1 MARTEVTGSQIK
13 DQSVSLTLDVT
24 GILPVAN
31 GGTGSNTLA
40 LNSVLLGNGN
50 GALQAVAPGTAANV
64 LRSNGTTWA
73 SAALTKS
80 DVGLANVDNT
90 SDATKNSATATLT
103 NKTIS
108 GASNT
113 LSAIPQSAV
122 TNLQTALQTD
132 QISTNTG
139 TQLVLNGGDSVSA
152 ATGQTAEIVY
162 INAEGGL
169 QVNSSPDN
177 WVGGWAV
184 RKTATICDSSGNSS
198 FPGSLSAQGNVAL
211 GNTTSTSTA
220 APLIVNLGGTFGN
233 YGSGASGNL
242 KLVMHDNG
250 TIKYGIGISGN
261 NSGQM
266 EYQVPSSGHSH
277 RFFVGGVER
286 LAVTN
291 TAVQIGGV
299 DAVTTTGTQTL
310 TNKTLTSPIINGPTG
325 TDPLVIQ
332 NNGTA
337 SFTFNQYGEFVS
349 LAGYGIFYDGNVST
363 TAFSATGALFLTSGK
378 GGATNQDI
386 TLKPSGTGKISLS
399 SATVEANGVPVVTT
413 TATQTLTNKTITGTF
428 TGGLTGNAST
438 ATTLQT
444 ARTIN
449 GVSFNGSANITV
461 ADSTK
466 EPVITAGT
474 TAQYWRGDKTF
485 QTLNVAAVSGAEAT
499 ANKGQAGGY
508 ASLDGG
514 GKVPVA
520 QLPNSI
526 MEYQGTWNASTNTPT
541 LANGTGSPG
550 DVYRVSV
557 AGTNL
562 GLTVNVGDYV
572 LYNGTVWEK
581 SDTTDAVGSVN
592 GYTGNITLT
601 KADVGLGSAD
611 NTADAAKNVLSAATL
626 TTARTINGVSFNGSA
641 NITIADSTKEPAI
654 TAGTTAQ
661 YWRGDKSWQTLNATA
676 VGLGNV
682 DNTSNATERAATAT
696 LTNKTISGASNTLTN
711 IPASATPDASR
722 LVCTTALGDIA
733 ASNGANTWAKIATFS
748 SGTNQFAESQV
759 ILSVANA
766 NSGGHDT
773 AIISVLYR
781 ANATNS
787 NPTLDVRIISKGGT
801 YGGLGP
807 DSFKM
812 VSGGWATS
820 AELWIRKN
828 AAYGVFA
835 FYETVRNNSNG
846 STITYNNN
854 AAWQSA
860 TPTGTVNNVSSD
872 GVHVGMKLTVNGDIF
887 ANGTVPVVTT
897 TATQTLTNKT
907 LGAPIFT
914 QSGGYPRLEGS
925 NNGLGLSGLGHLGA
939 ATTAGAWANSASTGD
954 VVLRAETNN
963 LVLAARNASGGIR
976 FSTGDT
982 DSEKLMITNPGVLTS
997 NYNTAS
1003 GLSTFSTAQT
1013 VIGNIH
1019 IQNPNGGNT
1028 TTQNQAAITFAGGST
1043 NAQAGIYVL
1052 NNNTDGTR
1060 MGFATTNNYATGPQ
1074 LFMTASNTG
1083 VVNFPRALP
1092 QFNGVNL
1099 VDLSST
1105 QTLTNKTLTSP
1116 TLTAPVLGT
1125 PASGNLANCSFPTLN
1140 QSTTGNA
1147 ATATNLVAST
1157 STAVALGTIELGHA
1171 SDTTLSRSAAGVL
1184 AVEGVVVPTISST
1197 STLTNKTL
1205 TSPTLGGTVAGSFT
1219 FSGDIEATSGKY
1231 LRFGHASNTDG
1242 NDGRI
1247 GAGLFGSGLNIVG
1260 TQTSAGLGRQVRVW
1274 GALIDDSGN
1283 SYTTTSSTSTLTNKT
1298 LTSPVF
1304 SGIATGS
1311 WDSNGRV
1318 TFYNND
1324 TTLTTADYLADPLS
1338 IRERGLVGN
1347 AQTAD
1352 GYAPA
1357 LNFHWGSTF
1366 SQVLW
1371 MGSNGWLNYGGDRYT
1386 GSAPGSNGIIRAG
1399 QFRGALVGNADTA
1412 TTLATARTIGGVSFN
1427 GSANINLPGVNT
1439 AGNQNTTG
1447 NAATATTLATARN
1460 INGVGFNGSADITL
1474 PTVNTTGDQTIGGTK
1489 TFSAPIK
1496 PSCLAS
1502 SWLAGLTT
1510 GSAITIPVVGDAG
1523 NSYFGWISQRTNGG
1537 GYTLGVLGESVYL
1550 NWFSNAQVTAGT
1562 NSPANVIRFDNN
1574 GDFYALGAGNATR
1587 FVSSVATGTAPL
1599 TVSSTTLVTNLNA
1612 DLLDGLQ
1619 ANTGTVANTVVA
1631 RNANGD
1637 TYARYVH
1644 SEFLHM
1650 DHAAGART
1658 TDTVFYSSNDN
1669 YVRKNTAAGFK
1680 TALALNNVDNT
1691 SNATERAATAT
1702 LTNKTLTAP
1711 VLSGTVT
1718 GTYTLGGTPT
1728 VPSTVVL
1735 TTDTQTLTNKRVTPR
1750 VNTITSSATPSIN
1763 TDTTDHFTITA
1774 LAAAITSV
1782 TVTGTPT
1789 DGQKLMVRIKDN
1801 GTARAIA
1808 WGASFVASGVAPL
1821 LTTTVANKTHLC
1833 SFVYDSAIADWV
1845 AVATDDVGY

>member
-1 MARTEVTGSQIK
+1 
-13 DQSVSLTLDVT
+13 
-24 GILPVAN
+24 
-31 GGTGSNTLA
+31 
-40 LNSVLLGNGN
+40 
-50 GALQAVAPGTAANV
+50 
-64 LRSNGTTWA
+64 
-73 SAALTKS
+73 
-80 DVGLANVDNT
+80 
-90 SDATKNSATATLT
+90 
-103 NKTIS
+103 
-108 GASNT
+108 
-113 LSAIPQSAV
+113 
-122 TNLQTALQTD
+122 
-132 QISTNTG
+132 
-139 TQLVLNGGDSVSA
+139 
-152 ATGQTAEIVY
+152 
-162 INAEGGL
+162 
-169 QVNSSPDN
+169 
-177 WVGGWAV
+177 
-184 RKTATICDSSGNSS
+184 
-198 FPGSLSAQGNVAL
+198 
-211 GNTTSTSTA
+211 
-220 APLIVNLGGTFGN
+220 
-233 YGSGASGNL
+233 
-242 KLVMHDNG
+242 
-250 TIKYGIGISGN
+250 
-261 NSGQM
+261 
-266 EYQVPSSGHSH
+266 
-277 RFFVGGVER
+277 
-286 LAVTN
+286 
-291 TAVQIGGV
+291 
-299 DAVTTTGTQTL
+299 
-310 TNKTLTSPIINGPTG
+310 
-325 TDPLVIQ
+325 
-332 NNGTA
+332 
-337 SFTFNQYGEFVS
+337 
-349 LAGYGIFYDGNVST
+349 
-363 TAFSATGALFLTSGK
+363 
-378 GGATNQDI
+378 
-386 TLKPSGTGKISLS
+386 
-399 SATVEANGVPVVTT
+399 
-413 TATQTLTNKTITGTF
+413 
-428 TGGLTGNAST
+428 
-438 ATTLQT
+438 
-444 ARTIN
+444 
-449 GVSFNGSANITV
+449 
-461 ADSTK
+461 
-466 EPVITAGT
+466 
-474 TAQYWRGDKTF
+474 
-485 QTLNVAAVSGAEAT
+485 
-499 ANKGQAGGY
+499 
-508 ASLDGG
+508 
-514 GKVPVA
+514 
-520 QLPNSI
+520 
-526 MEYQGTWNASTNTPT
+526 
-541 LANGTGSPG
+541 
-550 DVYRVSV
+550 
-557 AGTNL
+557 
-562 GLTVNVGDYV
+562 
-572 LYNGTVWEK
+572 
-581 SDTTDAVGSVN
+581 
-592 GYTGNITLT
+592 
-601 KADVGLGSAD
+601 
-611 NTADAAKNVLSAATL
+611 
-626 TTARTINGVSFNGSA
+626 
-641 NITIADSTKEPAI
+641 
-654 TAGTTAQ
+654 
-661 YWRGDKSWQTLNATA
+661 

-722 LVCTTALGDIA
+722 LVCTTALGDVA

-781 ANATNS
+781 ANATDS

-828 AAYGVFA
+828 ATYGVFA
-835 FYETVRNNSNG
+835 FYETVRNNSG
-846 STITYNNN
+846 GTTITYNNN

-872 GVHVGMKLTVNGDIF
+872 GVHVGTKLTVNG
-887 ANGTVPVVTT
+887 AVAVSEL
-897 TATQTLTNKT
+897 ASL
-907 LGAPIFT
+907 
-914 QSGGYPRLEGS
+914 SGGSKISVQNQVDGGNSRGIFLWDDSDSAWGIYMSTPGAGKS
-925 NNGLGLSGLGHLGA
+925 LSGGTA
-939 ATTAGAWANSASTGD
+939 ASPISGRTAHYFRSRVFNSSNGGFLWENHSEQALMELTADTGD
-954 VVLRAETNN
+954 LH
-963 LVLAARNASGGIR
+963 LKGS
-976 FSTGDT
+976 
-982 DSEKLMITNPGVLTS
+982 LTS

-1019 IQNPNGGNT
+1019 VQNPNGGT
-1028 TTQNQAAITFAGGST
+1028 ATTQNQAAITFAGGST

-1074 LFMTASNTG
+1074 LFLTASNQG

-1219 FSGDIEATSGKY
+1219 FSGDIDATSGKY

-1247 GAGLFGSGLNIVG
+1247 GAALFGSGLNIVG

-1283 SYTTTSSTSTLTNKT
+1283 PYTTTSSTSTLTNKT

-1304 SGIATGS
+1304 SGIVTGS

-1562 NSPANVIRFDNN
+1562 NSPSNVIRFDNN

-1631 RNANGD
+1631 RNVNGD

-1669 YVRKNTAAGFK
+1669 YLRKNTAAGFK

-1691 SNATERAATAT
+1691 SDASKPVSTATQTALNAKEGTITAGTTAQYWRGDKSWQTLNSTAVGLGSVDNTSDATKNSATA
-1702 LTNKTLTAP
+1702 
-1711 VLSGTVT
+1711 
-1718 GTYTLGGTPT
+1718 
-1728 VPSTVVL
+1728 
-1735 TTDTQTLTNKRVTPR
+1735 TLTNKRVTPR